1 MALFSIDVSEHGQRC
16 DLSVAGDID
25 LDVANQLAAMGLLSL
40 KSTDATRLVIDLAK
54 VTFMD
59 STGLGALVS
68 IRNAATGLSKGL
80 SLRDVPERIVKLLTL
95 TGLDKVFTIEP
106 ADRIKPGTAHVRQ
119 SA

>member
-1 MALFSIDVSEHGQRC
+1 MALFSIDVSEPDQRC

-40 KSTDATRLVIDLAK
+40 KSTDATSLVIDLGK

-59 STGLGALVS
+59 STGLGALIS
-68 IRNAATGLSKGL
+68 IRNAATGVSKGL
-80 SLRDVPERIVKLLTL
+80 SLRSVPERVLKLLTL

-106 ADRIKPGTAHVRQ
+106 AEAIKSASAHVRQ

>member
-16 DLSVAGDID
+16 DLNVGGEID

-40 KSTDATRLVIDLAK
+40 KSTDATILVIDLTD

-59 STGLGALVS
+59 STGLGALVT
-68 IRNAATGLSKGL
+68 IGNAARSLSKEL
-80 SLRDVPERIVKLLTL
+80 SLRGVSQRVRKLLAM
-95 TGLDKVFTIEP
+95 TGLDTVFTIEP
-106 ADRIKPGTAHVRQ
+106 VDDGRPSAPVRQ